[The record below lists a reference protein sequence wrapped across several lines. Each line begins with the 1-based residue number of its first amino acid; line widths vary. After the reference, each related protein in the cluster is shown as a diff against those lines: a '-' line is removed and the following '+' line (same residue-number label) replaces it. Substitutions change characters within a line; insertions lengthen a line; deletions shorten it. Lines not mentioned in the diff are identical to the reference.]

1 LVQEEAVMP
10 TTTLGKWAGW
20 LLITAIVL
28 LTLLIV
34 AYNTELLGAAFAQ
47 RTAGGLVLWVM
58 AAIAAVA
65 TLVTGAVSWAKVK
78 DRSVVVKIATV
89 YGVLTTVLLAMGAM
103 PQV

>member
-1 LVQEEAVMP
+1 MP
-10 TTTLGKWAGW
+10 KTRLGKWAGW
-20 LLITAIVL
+20 LSIIAIVL

-47 RTAGGLVLWVM
+47 RTAGGLALWVI
-58 AAIAAVA
+58 AALAAVA
-65 TLVTGAVSWAKVK
+65 TLVTGAMSWLKFK
-78 DRSVVVKIATV
+78 DRSVVVKVATI